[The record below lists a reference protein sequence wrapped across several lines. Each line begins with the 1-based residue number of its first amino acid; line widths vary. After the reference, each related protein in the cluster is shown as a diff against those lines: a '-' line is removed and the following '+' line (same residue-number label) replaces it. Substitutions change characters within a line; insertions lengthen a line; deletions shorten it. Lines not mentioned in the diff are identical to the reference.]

1 MADHPNLIFTTEG
14 GIINQDPEFCFPED
28 FIYNLQ
34 ETSICQTASDSSG
47 VIGAYSSVC
56 GALAIEKP
64 EVEPNSFALLCNYP
78 NPFNPTTNIKYTL
91 TDHGYYTLSI
101 YDVNGGLVKNLR
113 SGYGSPGE
121 YTALWDSTNDNG
133 QKVATGLYFY
143 HLSTKSNTLK
153 NKMTLVK

>member
-1 MADHPNLIFTTEG
+1 M
-14 GIINQDPEFCFPED
+14 
-28 FIYNLQ
+28 
-34 ETSICQTASDSSG
+34 
-47 VIGAYSSVC
+47 IGAYSSVC

-78 NPFNPTTNIKYTL
+78 NPFNPTTNIIYTL

>member
-1 MADHPNLIFTTEG
+1 MIDSNPLVQFVK
-14 GIINQDPEFCFPED
+14 
-28 FIYNLQ
+28 FISNPQSFKLL
-34 ETSICQTASDSSG
+34 G
-47 VIGAYSSVC
+47 
-56 GALAIEKP
+56 
-64 EVEPNSFALLCNYP
+64 NSP

-113 SGYGSPGE
+113 SGHGSPGE
-121 YTALWDSTNDNG
+121 YTVLWDSTNDNG

-143 HLSTKSNTLK
+143 HLSTKSNILK